1 MWQKYFKKSK
11 FYCIHI
17 YCWSGIIETE
27 KRKLKLISKLC
38 DLWYAT
44 VRWRLSFYQLLDDEH
59 DLVPW
64 SVKTDAMWVRFV
76 TERLFI
82 FFSINSAYSFGES
95 KPIHL
100 FIYSFIYTL
109 DEIHIDQNDKI
120 REGIYKSMRK
130 SVWIAKIGTIVLLL
144 LKSITQAKF
153 FLAFSYSYWQL

>member
-59 DLVPW
+59 DLVSW

-76 TERLFI
+76 TECLFI
-82 FFSINSAYSFGES
+82 FFSINSASSFGES

-100 FIYSFIYTL
+100 FIYLYIRWNTYWSKWQNKGGNLQNYEKICL
-109 DEIHIDQNDKI
+109 DCQIW
-120 REGIYKSMRK
+120 YKSP
-130 SVWIAKIGTIVLLL
+130 IV
-144 LKSITQAKF
+144 TNV
-153 FLAFSYSYWQL
+153 YNTG